1 MNQEQSFDHWLSSY
15 VKLSLESA
23 LTQVLT
29 VADESP
35 YLATLHEAMRY
46 ACLGGGKRIRAALV
60 LAAGQVA
67 QQSEHTEQSNKA
79 LIAAAMAVELIH
91 AYSLVH
97 DDMPCMDDDE
107 LRRGKPTVHIQY
119 GEANALLVG
128 DALQAL
134 AFETIANMPVA
145 PALVVKAL
153 QQLAL
158 ASGSQ
163 GMVGGQFM
171 DLASVE
177 QQISVS
183 QLRLMHQLKTGA
195 LISASVLLGSITMAT
210 KYEEHSALKIYANK
224 LGLAYQVVD
233 DILDAT
239 MDTSVL
245 GKTAGKDEL
254 DNKPTYV
261 SVLGLEE
268 AKQYAEL
275 LHKEALEAIQS
286 LGPRA
291 NRLRS
296 LADLIIC
303 RKS

>member
-268 AKQYAEL
+268 VKQYAEL

>member
-268 AKQYAEL
+268 AKQYVEL

>member
-195 LISASVLLGSITMAT
+195 LIRASVLLGSITMAT